1 MTNNQRPITI
11 FISFLLFFVTSCST
25 NKEILIDNN
34 STIYFGGDIL
44 TMESDNPVY
53 VESIVIES
61 GTIAFT
67 GSLDEAIE
75 KFPAARKS
83 DLNGK
88 TLMPGFIDGHCHF
101 AGFPG
106 QSVGAQILPPP
117 DATVSDIPTLINVL
131 KEWSTPE
138 NIKLTGWI
146 FGLGFDDSVLE
157 EKRFPTKFDLDKVS
171 EDIPVMIIH
180 ISGHFASVN
189 SKALEMLNINA
200 NTIDPEGGVI
210 RRVEN
215 SNEPNGVLE
224 ELAAIPYMPMVL
236 APKSEAAMMT
246 FLNSGQDMA
255 MSYGYT
261 TAQEGRAM
269 PNTHAFLE
277 EVAKQELLKIDIVS
291 YIDYSIAD
299 SLLRTEWY
307 SPSYKNHYRIG
318 GMKITL
324 DGSPQGRTAWRTQ
337 PYLLPPYGAEKGYK
351 GYPAIPNDQD
361 VIDIY
366 EVAYKNQWQILTH
379 ANGDAAMDQMIRT
392 MSEVQQKY
400 GKENRRDVLIHGQYV
415 RDDQLDEFQKLG
427 VVASL
432 FPLHTYYWGDWHAQ
446 LIGDS
451 LANFIS
457 PTRAA
462 LDKKMNITIHT
473 DAPVALP
480 NLMRVIWTAT
490 TRVSR
495 SGKII
500 GADQRL
506 TVYEALKCITDW
518 SAYQHFEEKTK
529 GTLTK
534 GKIADLVLLNKNP
547 LKVDLEEVKDIIVTE
562 TIKNGKTVFKR

>member
-1 MTNNQRPITI
+1 MTNNQKPITI

-25 NKEILIDNN
+25 NKEILIDDN

-415 RDDQLDEFQKLG
+415 RDDQLDEFQKLS

>member
-337 PYLLPPYGAEKGYK
+337 PYLLPPDGAEKGYK

-415 RDDQLDEFQKLG
+415 RDDQLDEFQKLS

>member
-1 MTNNQRPITI
+1 MTNSQKPITI

-67 GSLDEAIE
+67 GSLDEATE

-246 FLNSGQDMA
+246 FLNSGQEMA